1 MARAL
6 QPPLGLQ
13 VRRVSLPM
21 ECSLARRRGLLRWQ
35 FGILSSLG
43 AVTFGFI
50 AYAVF
55 HDGLQALILHGTYV
69 AVALLA
75 VVQTFGAAV
84 RLKRL
89 GEERA

>member
-1 MARAL
+1 M
-6 QPPLGLQ
+6 Q
-13 VRRVSLPM
+13 VRRVRLPM
-21 ECSLARRRGLLRWQ
+21 ECSLARRRCLLRWQ
-35 FGILSSLG
+35 FDILSSLG
-43 AVTFGFI
+43 VVTFGFI

-55 HDGLQALILHGTYV
+55 QDGLQALIQHWTYV